1 MKLLIRKIIDQ
12 SYKSE
17 KFKKLKLNFFSD
29 SFGLFF
35 LINSYIMLERVI
47 LVLKSVIPFTKELD
61 FSTKVSEITSI
72 SLEREFEMK
81 EASIDGNLFVT
92 GEYKSHEV
100 SANVIPFSFK
110 IPFTIEI
117 PDNLDSDSV
126 TLEIS
131 DFAYDSKEENK
142 IVVNIELE
150 LSGEIKEVQEE
161 KEEEQEPVVE
171 LDSDEIIRM
180 MEEERETKDIED
192 CEEEIVEEETEE
204 NISEIINNIDIPVQQ
219 AEKET
224 EIIEEKTDIKEER
237 VEGEEMILENI
248 SQENEYATY
257 HIHIVKNGETVETIC
272 TMYNSNLSIL
282 SEYNDLSNVQ
292 EGEKIIIPENDE
304 S

>member
-1 MKLLIRKIIDQ
+1 
-12 SYKSE
+12 
-17 KFKKLKLNFFSD
+17 
-29 SFGLFF
+29 
-35 LINSYIMLERVI
+35 MLERVI

-161 KEEEQEPVVE
+161 TEEEQEPVVE

-180 MEEERETKDIED
+180 MEEERDSKDIED
-192 CEEEIVEEETEE
+192 CEEDNSDIEEFVEEEKEE
-204 NISEIINNIDIPVQQ
+204 NILEDIPVQQ
-219 AEKET
+219 EEKET
-224 EIIEEKTDIKEER
+224 EIIEEKNDIKEER

-292 EGEKIIIPENDE
+292 EGEKIIIPDNDE